1 MSISVGY
8 YPGCSGAGTSVEYDL
23 STRAV
28 CNKLG
33 IKLNEIDDWSCCGS
47 TPAHT
52 VDHTLS
58 AALSARNLVLASR
71 QGQEE
76 VVTPC
81 PSCLAN
87 LRTASRKIEDEA
99 FRPKVEAL
107 LDDAC
112 GEAATVAS
120 TLQLIVER
128 VGMDAIKKAVVNPLK
143 DLNVA
148 CYYGCIMNRPP
159 ELMQFDD
166 HENPMAM
173 DNIMKACGATV
184 LPFPLK
190 VECCGAAAGMP
201 KRNIVTE
208 LSGRL
213 LDVADDLGAEII
225 VTACPLCQMNL
236 DLRQGQINRANSTR
250 YDIPVVYFTQ
260 LLGLALGLSAE
271 EVGLSKLA
279 VDPTPRLRFAGVI

>member
-8 YPGCSGAGTSVEYDL
+8 YPGCSGSGTSVEYDK

-28 CNKLG
+28 CKKLG
-33 IKLNEIDDWSCCGS
+33 IELNEIDDWSCCGS

-58 AALSARNLVLASR
+58 AALSARNLVLAAK
-71 QGQEE
+71 QGQKE

-87 LRTASRKIEDEA
+87 LRTASRKIEDENY
-99 FRPKVEAL
+99 RPKVEAL
-107 LDDAC
+107 LDESC
-112 GEAATVAS
+112 EKAASVAS

-128 VGMDAIKKAVVNPLK
+128 VGMDAIKKAVVKPLK

-166 HENPMAM
+166 PENPMAM
-173 DNIMKACGATV
+173 DNIMEACGATV

-201 KRNIVTE
+201 KKDIVAE

-213 LDVADDLGAEII
+213 LDVAESLNTEII

-236 DLRQGQINRANSTR
+236 DLRQGQVNRANGTR

-271 EVGLSKLA
+271 EVGLSKLV
-279 VDPTPRLRFAGVI
+279 VDPTPRLRFAGVL

>member
-8 YPGCSGAGTSVEYDL
+8 YPGCSGEGTSVEYDL

-28 CNKLG
+28 CRKLG
-33 IKLNEIDDWSCCGS
+33 IELNEIDDWSCCGS

-58 AALSARNLVLASR
+58 AALSARNLVLAAK
-71 QGQEE
+71 QGSDE

-81 PSCLAN
+81 PSCLSN
-87 LRTASRKIEDEA
+87 LRTASHKIEDEA

-107 LDDAC
+107 LNESCED
-112 GEAATVAS
+112 AATVSS
-120 TLQLIVER
+120 TLQLIVEK
-128 VGMDAIKKAVVNPLK
+128 VGIDAIKKAVVKPLK
-143 DLNVA
+143 DLNVV
-148 CYYGCIMNRPP
+148 CYYGCILNRPP
-159 ELMQFDD
+159 ELMNFDNP
-166 HENPMAM
+166 ENPMSM

-213 LDVADDLGAEII
+213 LDVADSLKAEMI

-236 DLRQGQINRANSTR
+236 DLRQKQVNRANKTD

-260 LLGLALGLSAE
+260 LLGLALGCTAE
-271 EVGLSKLA
+271 EVGLSKLV
-279 VDPTPRLRFAGVI
+279 VDPTPRLHFAGVI

>member
-8 YPGCSGAGTSVEYDL
+8 YPGCSGSGTSVEYDK

-28 CNKLG
+28 CKKLG
-33 IKLNEIDDWSCCGS
+33 IELNEIDDWSCCGS

-58 AALSARNLVLASR
+58 AALSARNLVLAAK

-87 LRTASRKIEDEA
+87 LRTASRKIEDENY
-99 FRPKVEAL
+99 RPKVEAL
-107 LDDAC
+107 LDEPCD
-112 GEAATVAS
+112 EAASVAS

-128 VGMDAIKKAVVNPLK
+128 VGMDAIKKAVVKPLK

-166 HENPMAM
+166 PENPMAM
-173 DNIMKACGATV
+173 DDIMEACGATV

-201 KRNIVTE
+201 KKDIVTE

-213 LDVADDLGAEII
+213 LDVAESLNTEII

-236 DLRQGQINRANSTR
+236 DLRQGQVNRANGTR

-271 EVGLSKLA
+271 EVGLSKLV
-279 VDPTPRLRFAGVI
+279 VDPTPRLRFAGVL

>member
-8 YPGCSGAGTSVEYDL
+8 YPGCSGSGTSVEYDK

-28 CNKLG
+28 CKKLG
-33 IKLNEIDDWSCCGS
+33 IELNEIDDWSCCGS

-58 AALSARNLVLASR
+58 AALSARNLVLAAK

-87 LRTASRKIEDEA
+87 LRTASRKIEDENY
-99 FRPKVEAL
+99 RPKVEAL
-107 LDDAC
+107 LDEPC
-112 GEAATVAS
+112 EEAASVAS

-128 VGMDAIKKAVVNPLK
+128 VGMDAIKKAVVKPLK

-166 HENPMAM
+166 PENPMAM
-173 DNIMKACGATV
+173 DDIMEACGATV

-201 KRNIVTE
+201 KKNIVAE

-213 LDVADDLGAEII
+213 LDVAESLNTEII

-236 DLRQGQINRANSTR
+236 DLRQGQVNRANGTR

-271 EVGLSKLA
+271 EVGLSKLV
-279 VDPTPRLRFAGVI
+279 VDPTPRLRFAGVL

>member
-8 YPGCSGAGTSVEYDL
+8 YPGCSGSGTSVEYDK

-28 CNKLG
+28 CKKLG
-33 IKLNEIDDWSCCGS
+33 IELNDIDDWSCCGS

-52 VDHTLS
+52 VNHTLS
-58 AALSARNLVLASR
+58 AALSARNLVLAAK

-87 LRTASRKIEDEA
+87 LRTASRKIEDETY
-99 FRPKVEAL
+99 RPKVEAL
-107 LDDAC
+107 LDESC
-112 GEAATVAS
+112 EKAATVAS
-120 TLQLIVER
+120 TLQLIVEK
-128 VGMDAIKKAVVNPLK
+128 VGMDAIKKAVVKPLK

-166 HENPMAM
+166 SENPMAM
-173 DNIMKACGATV
+173 DNIMEACGATV

-190 VECCGAAAGMP
+190 VECCGAAGGMP
-201 KRNIVTE
+201 RKDLVTE

-213 LDVADDLGAEII
+213 LDVAASLNTEII

-236 DLRQGQINRANSTR
+236 DLRQGQVNRANGTS

-271 EVGLSKLA
+271 EVGLSKLV
-279 VDPTPRLRFAGVI
+279 VDPTPRLRFAGVL

>member
-8 YPGCSGAGTSVEYDL
+8 YPGCSGSGTSVEYDK

-28 CNKLG
+28 CKKLG
-33 IKLNEIDDWSCCGS
+33 IELNEIDDWSCCGS

-58 AALSARNLVLASR
+58 AALSARNLVLAAK

-87 LRTASRKIEDEA
+87 LRTASRKIEDENY
-99 FRPKVEAL
+99 RPKVEAL
-107 LDDAC
+107 LDEPCD
-112 GEAATVAS
+112 EAASVAS

-128 VGMDAIKKAVVNPLK
+128 VGMDAIKKAVVKPLK

-166 HENPMAM
+166 PENPMAM
-173 DNIMKACGATV
+173 DDIMEACGATV

-201 KRNIVTE
+201 KKNIVAE

-213 LDVADDLGAEII
+213 LDVAESLNTEII

-236 DLRQGQINRANSTR
+236 DLRQGQVNRANGTR

-271 EVGLSKLA
+271 EVGLSKLV
-279 VDPTPRLRFAGVI
+279 VDPTPRLRFAGVL

>member
-8 YPGCSGAGTSVEYDL
+8 YPGCSGSGTSVEYDK

-28 CNKLG
+28 CKKLG
-33 IKLNEIDDWSCCGS
+33 IELNEIDDWSCCGS

-58 AALSARNLVLASR
+58 AALSARNLVLAAK

-87 LRTASRKIEDEA
+87 LRTASRKIEDENY
-99 FRPKVEAL
+99 RPKVEAL
-107 LDDAC
+107 LDEPCD
-112 GEAATVAS
+112 EAASVAS

-128 VGMDAIKKAVVNPLK
+128 VGMDAIKKAVVKPLK

-166 HENPMAM
+166 PENPMAM
-173 DNIMKACGATV
+173 DNIMEACGATV

-201 KRNIVTE
+201 KKDIVAE

-213 LDVADDLGAEII
+213 LDVAESLNTEII

-236 DLRQGQINRANSTR
+236 DLRQGQVNRANGTR

-271 EVGLSKLA
+271 EVGLSKLV
-279 VDPTPRLRFAGVI
+279 VDPTPRLRFAGVL

>member
-1 MSISVGY
+1 M
-8 YPGCSGAGTSVEYDL
+8 

-28 CNKLG
+28 CKKLG
-33 IKLNEIDDWSCCGS
+33 IELNEIDDWSCCGS

-52 VDHTLS
+52 VNHTLS
-58 AALSARNLVLASR
+58 AALSARNLVLAAK

-87 LRTASRKIEDEA
+87 LRTASRKIEDENY
-99 FRPKVEAL
+99 RPKVEAL
-107 LDDAC
+107 LDESC
-112 GEAATVAS
+112 EKAASVAS

-128 VGMDAIKKAVVNPLK
+128 VGMDAIKKAVVKPLNG
-143 DLNVA
+143 LNVA

-166 HENPMAM
+166 PENPMAM
-173 DNIMKACGATV
+173 DDIMEACGATV

-201 KRNIVTE
+201 KKDIVTE

-213 LDVADDLGAEII
+213 LDVAESLNTEII

-236 DLRQGQINRANSTR
+236 DLRQGQVNRANGTR

-271 EVGLSKLA
+271 EVGLSKLV
-279 VDPTPRLRFAGVI
+279 VDPTPRLRFAGVL